1 MTTGNTLPI
10 IQKDSLIIK
19 VLEDQIIRFIVG
31 IKGKGPGIRME
42 TGDHKKT
49 ASWGRK
55 RTAQEYREKQ
65 KQLIA
70 EGKFKEAQQMDI
82 DDIHEKFG
90 HKYDDA
96 ISEMLEYV
104 DKLEA
109 EGKIDG

>member
-1 MTTGNTLPI
+1 
-10 IQKDSLIIK
+10 
-19 VLEDQIIRFIVG
+19 
-31 IKGKGPGIRME
+31 ME

-82 DDIHEKFG
+82 DDIHAKFG
-90 HKYDDA
+90 SKYDQG
-96 ISEMLEYV
+96 IEEMQAYT
-104 DKLEA
+104 DKLLKESSD
-109 EGKIDG
+109 ETVHPSNGKCGKK